1 MSADAIVLVTN
12 NFVVRLT
19 LMLSDSDSRSPRE
32 TIFADNGIV
41 IPVGK
46 LTDNLV
52 VISGAGHLS
61 ELIGFLEQ
69 GDMFQPCGEKK

>member
-1 MSADAIVLVTN
+1 M
-12 NFVVRLT
+12 
-19 LMLSDSDSRSPRE
+19 
-32 TIFADNGIV
+32 

-69 GDMFQPCGEKK
+69 GDMFQPCGGEESPTGQKPYMKFHK